1 MPPNAP
7 LVVKKCLAPTH
18 SAKLQGGA
26 LYDQVLAV
34 HARLQVFSHQ
44 IQSPFQFLWKQPS
57 PYGTLQSLA
66 QAPHFDTDKAMEFL
80 QPFYSATGRLAK
92 NQPRI
97 LRSFILFYFLCSAC
111 LAKPS
116 LTLWADRLRD
126 ERVLA
131 ALIGYAQDSL
141 PPLGFCFDFLWTD
154 SGLHRKQSYMPG
166 INCFPLPE
174 TTKGLISLKGKS

>member
-1 MPPNAP
+1 MIKYWQSMQDYKYFLIKSKVHFSFSESNRLHMELCKAWHKHRISILIRPWSFSSPFTPP
-7 LVVKKCLAPTH
+7 
-18 SAKLQGGA
+18 
-26 LYDQVLAV
+26 LAV
-34 HARLQVFSHQ
+34 L
-44 IQSPFQFLWKQPS
+44 L
-57 PYGTLQSLA
+57 
-66 QAPHFDTDKAMEFL
+66 
-80 QPFYSATGRLAK
+80 
-92 NQPRI
+92 
-97 LRSFILFYFLCSAC
+97 ILFYFLCSAC
-111 LAKPS
+111 LAKPF

-166 INCFPLPE
+166 INCVPLPE